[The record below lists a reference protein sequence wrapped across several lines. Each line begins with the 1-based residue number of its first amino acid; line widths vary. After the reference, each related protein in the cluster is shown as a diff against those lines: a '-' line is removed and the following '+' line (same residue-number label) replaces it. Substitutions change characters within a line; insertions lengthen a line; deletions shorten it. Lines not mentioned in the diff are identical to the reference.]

1 MDQDFERTTTVTAS
15 PAERMRELMEQSLR
29 FWRSTGRVH
38 LGCDGAVLLSCGAH
52 AIRIE
57 PAAPDLPFRWMVTID
72 DRRRGAV
79 STVAVLRQVR
89 TALDPG
95 YATLRAR
102 IALAPLVP
110 P

>member
-1 MDQDFERTTTVTAS
+1 MSA

-29 FWRSTGRVH
+29 FWRMTGCVH

-57 PAAPDLPFRWMVTID
+57 PAAPNLPFLWMVAIG

-102 IALAPLVP
+102 IAVAPLVP

>member
-1 MDQDFERTTTVTAS
+1 MAA

-29 FWRSTGRVH
+29 FWRLTGCVH
-38 LGCDGAVLLSCGAH
+38 LSCDGALLLSCGAH

-57 PAAPDLPFRWMVTID
+57 PAAPNLPFLWMVTIG

-95 YATLRAR
+95 YATQRVR
-102 IALAPLVP
+102 LAVFPLVP

>member
-1 MDQDFERTTTVTAS
+1 MAA

-29 FWRSTGRVH
+29 FWRLTGSVH

-57 PAAPDLPFRWMVTID
+57 PAVPNLPFLWMVTID

-79 STVAVLRQVR
+79 STIAVLRQVR

-102 IALAPLVP
+102 LAAFPLVP

>member
-1 MDQDFERTTTVTAS
+1 MAA

-29 FWRSTGRVH
+29 FWRLTGCVR

-57 PAAPDLPFRWMVTID
+57 PASPNLPFRWMVTID
-72 DRRRGAV
+72 NRRRGAV

-95 YATLRAR
+95 YATQRVR
-102 IALAPLVP
+102 LAVFPLVP

>member
-1 MDQDFERTTTVTAS
+1 MSA

-29 FWRSTGRVH
+29 FWRLTGCVR

-57 PAAPDLPFRWMVTID
+57 PAAPDLPFLWMVMID
-72 DRRRGAV
+72 NRRRGAV

-89 TALDPG
+89 IALDPG
-95 YATLRAR
+95 YATQRAR
-102 IALAPLVP
+102 LAVLPLVAP
-110 P
+110 

>member
-1 MDQDFERTTTVTAS
+1 MSA

-29 FWRSTGRVH
+29 FWRLTGCVH
-38 LGCDGAVLLSCGAH
+38 LGGDGAVLLSCGAH

-57 PAAPDLPFRWMVTID
+57 HAAPNLPFLWMVTID
-72 DRRRGAV
+72 NRRRGAV

-102 IALAPLVP
+102 LAVFPLVP

>member
-1 MDQDFERTTTVTAS
+1 MAA

-29 FWRSTGRVH
+29 FWRMTGCVH

-57 PAAPDLPFRWMVTID
+57 PAAPDLPFLWMVTID

-95 YATLRAR
+95 YATQRVR
-102 IALAPLVP
+102 LAVFPLVP

>member
-1 MDQDFERTTTVTAS
+1 MAA

-29 FWRSTGRVH
+29 FWRLTGCVH
-38 LGCDGAVLLSCGAH
+38 LSCDGAVLLSCGAH

-57 PAAPDLPFRWMVTID
+57 PAAPNLPFRWMVTVD
-72 DRRRGAV
+72 NRRRGAV

-95 YATLRAR
+95 YATQRAR
-102 IALAPLVP
+102 LAVLPLVP

>member
-1 MDQDFERTTTVTAS
+1 MSAR
-15 PAERMRELMEQSLR
+15 AERMRELMEQSLR
-29 FWRSTGRVH
+29 CWRLTGCVH

-57 PAAPDLPFRWMVTID
+57 PAAPNLPFLWMVTND

-95 YATLRAR
+95 YATQRAR
-102 IALAPLVP
+102 LAVLPLVP